1 VVSEQ
6 RQHVLV
12 KKMYCGHRQL
22 RGIQPAKGI
31 AAVAV
36 DGRLQIDLTDPFEGA
51 DEEDV
56 HGDQLTAVVGD
67 DMALSELRDEA
78 LEQAQLVL

>member
-1 VVSEQ
+1 
-6 RQHVLV
+6 
-12 KKMYCGHRQL
+12 M
-22 RGIQPAKGI
+22 
-31 AAVAV
+31 AV